1 MTLTKRTGAT
11 GGSARTTVG
20 LPDPDAPDPHAI
32 IVVRAVFDQV
42 RPVQAILFGSRARG
56 AYRTD
61 SDIDI
66 AIITAEPVPDNRR
79 LDIDGTAART
89 STALHPDTPKADVSF
104 LTVAEFLADRVKKN
118 TLANSIAKQ
127 GAHITEG
134 DDNAMPE
141 QLDEEPVNWADVDA
155 RVTSAQ
161 EAVTDLEV
169 LAGNARSSERI
180 VGYAAQQALEHA
192 YKALIAAHGEA
203 YPTSGRDGHNLRIL
217 VIRVR
222 EVMGQ
227 ELQVPGAGWQSLTAY
242 AGGGRYQD
250 DQPTLGDRQS
260 LSREISAA
268 VADIVGHIPQRDQP

>member
-20 LPDPDAPDPHAI
+20 PPDPDAV

-66 AIITAEPVPDNRR
+66 AIITAEPVPENRR
-79 LDIDGTAART
+79 LEIDGIAARAAA
-89 STALHPDTPKADVSF
+89 ALHPDSPTTDVSF
-104 LTVAEFLADRVKKN
+104 LTVAELLAGRVKKN
-118 TLANSIAKQ
+118 TLANSIAK
-127 GAHITEG
+127 EG
-134 DDNAMPE
+134 KPIMDGSTAG
-141 QLDEEPVNWADVDA
+141 LDAGNEEEGVNWDDVDA
-155 RVTSAQ
+155 RVRSAQ
-161 EAVTDLEV
+161 EATKGLEILV
-169 LAGNARSSERI
+169 RDEEAPQSL

-192 YKALIAAHGEA
+192 YKALIAAHGEV

-217 VIRVR
+217 VSRLQ
-222 EVMGQ
+222 EVMGRDFR
-227 ELQVPGAGWQSLTAY
+227 VPGADWQILTAY

-250 DQPTLGDRQS
+250 DQPALGDRQR
-260 LSREISAA
+260 LSHEIYAA
-268 VADIVGHIPQRDQP
+268 VTEAISRIPQRDQP